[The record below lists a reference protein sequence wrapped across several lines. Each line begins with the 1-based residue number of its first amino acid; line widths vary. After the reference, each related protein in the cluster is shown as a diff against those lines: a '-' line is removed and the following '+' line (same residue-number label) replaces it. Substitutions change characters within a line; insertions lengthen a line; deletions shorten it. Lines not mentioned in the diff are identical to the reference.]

1 MKLTGNP
8 PTMLDILRFGQ
19 SLEGKTERQYATHFE
34 RLFRKRGY
42 QDRHLETLEGTVEV
56 YLQVAPKYRKGNA
69 DLNARILDW
78 GIAPSTYRQYQ
89 SDGRRMVESF
99 TGELRA
105 RRARRERQD
114 GFARVQA
121 VVPDLVSAGLL
132 KESQARNL
140 PRLIDLA
147 RARGWDMCDITRER
161 IISLREDCLSTDEW
175 TRVKQA
181 AGCLDYLRQFPTCLS
196 LLPTD
201 EIGTLAGVFRL
212 DTQLPA
218 FLDEEAR
225 TWVRDA
231 TVVYH
236 DDMLTVE
243 ARCATAKEYSES
255 CKAVYMASLRT
266 YMRAVQAECELD
278 SVNGLT
284 ALFRPELI
292 EKTLIR
298 LCKKSGTSGG
308 LAPRTLF
315 SYSLNLKRALTIQG
329 LVEEAARVER
339 LIKTLPILIEGQAA
353 SKMMSPKV
361 ETWCRGLLNDPM
373 AMELFETQHFL
384 YAERAL
390 AAMEL
395 ADLEGIDLLAY
406 SRSPHTQPLC
416 PDRAR
421 LAADLLRQARMYGT
435 CAAFAAIEL
444 EGAPFRK
451 SNVISD
457 LRLSGHPQTFF
468 DHRANKTRPRLE
480 IQIPNELLKN
490 GDAMTRRHQHLPR
503 FMFDKDGLGA
513 EGYRILS
520 FFLERIRPLFGGAD
534 LTDHVFPPLEAE
546 PRSLVISTFDGWLT
560 ECSTSIGLPL
570 LPHNFR
576 HGLCTIEIFHDPT
589 CYPELETLT
598 GDTEKTLR
606 QHYAFIDRERQ
617 SRSLQEKR
625 YERRAQRMQVSPPA
639 AEILA

>member
-1 MKLTGNP
+1 MTSNA
-8 PTMLDILRFGQ
+8 PTMLDILHFGQ
-19 SLEGKTERQYATHFE
+19 ALEGGTERQYATHFE
-34 RLFRKRGY
+34 RMFRKRGY
-42 QDRHLETLEGTVEV
+42 QDRHLETLEGTLEV

-78 GIAPSTYRQYQ
+78 GITPRTYKQYQ
-89 SDGRRMVESF
+89 SDGRRMIE
-99 TGELRA
+99 TYAGELLA

-114 GFARVQA
+114 GFARLQA
-121 VVPDLVSAGLL
+121 VVPDLVSVGLL
-132 KESQARNL
+132 KASQARNL

-147 RARGWDMCDITRER
+147 RVGGWDMCDITRER

-181 AGCLDYLRQFPTCLS
+181 AGCLDYLRQFPTCLP
-196 LLPTD
+196 LLPQE
-201 EIGTLAGVFRL
+201 EIGTLAGVLRL

-255 CKAVYMASLRT
+255 CKAVYIASLRT
-266 YMRAVQAECELD
+266 YMRAVQADCDLD
-278 SVNGLT
+278 TVNGLT

-315 SYSLNLKRALTIQG
+315 SYSLNLKRALSIQG
-329 LVEEAARVER
+329 LVEEAAKVEQ
-339 LIKTLPILIEGQAA
+339 LIKTLPVLVEGQAA

-361 ETWCRGLLNDPM
+361 ETWCRDLLNDPN
-373 AMELFETQHFL
+373 AMEIFETQHFL
-384 YAERAL
+384 YAEKAL
-390 AAMEL
+390 AALEL
-395 ADLEGIDLLAY
+395 ADLEGIDLLAF

-416 PDRAR
+416 ADRAR
-421 LAADLLRQARMYGT
+421 LAADLLRQARMFGV

-457 LRLSGHPQTFF
+457 LRSSDHPQTFF
-468 DHRANKTRPRLE
+468 DHRDDKTRPRLE
-480 IQIPNELLKN
+480 IHFPNELLKN
-490 GDAMTRRHQHLPR
+490 GDAMTRRNQYLPR
-503 FMFDKDGLGA
+503 FVFEKDGLGA

-520 FFLERIRPLFGGAD
+520 FYLNRIRPLFGGAD
-534 LTDHVFPPLEAE
+534 LTDHVVPAIEAE
-546 PRSLVISTFDGWLT
+546 HRSLVISTFDGWLT

-576 HGLCTIEIFHDPT
+576 HGLCKIEIFYDPT

-606 QHYAFIDRERQ
+606 QHYAFIDRARQ
-617 SRSLQEKR
+617 SRTLQQKR
-625 YERRAQRMQVSPPA
+625 YERRAQRMQVSPLA
-639 AEILA
+639 AEIPA

>member
-1 MKLTGNP
+1 MTGNA

-19 SLEGKTERQYATHFE
+19 ALEGGTEQQYATHFA
-34 RLFRKRGY
+34 RMFRKRGY
-42 QDRHLETLEGTVEV
+42 RDRHLETLEGTLEV

-69 DLNARILDW
+69 DLNARIRDW
-78 GIAPSTYRQYQ
+78 GITPRTYKQYQ
-89 SDGRRMVESF
+89 SDGRRMVETFS
-99 TGELRA
+99 GELQRRLA
-105 RRARRERQD
+105 RRGRQD
-114 GFARVQA
+114 GFARLQA
-121 VVPDLVSAGLL
+121 VLPDLIDAVLL
-132 KESQARNL
+132 KEQQARNL

-196 LLPTD
+196 LLPKD
-201 EIGTLAGVFRL
+201 EIGTLAGVLRL

-218 FLDEEAR
+218 SLDEEVKS
-225 TWVRDA
+225 WVREA

-236 DDMLTVE
+236 DDMHTEE
-243 ARCATAKEYSES
+243 ARCATAQEYSDS
-255 CKAVYMASLRT
+255 CKAVYIAALRT
-266 YMRAVQAECELD
+266 YVRAVKDDCDIDA
-278 SVNGLT
+278 VNGLT

-315 SYSLNLKRALTIQG
+315 SYALNLKRALTTQG
-329 LVEEAARVER
+329 LVEEAAVVER
-339 LIKTLPILIEGQAA
+339 LVKTLPVLIEGQAA

-361 ETWCRGLLNDPM
+361 EAWCRDLLNDPS
-373 AMELFETQHFL
+373 AMELFEAQHFL
-384 YAERAL
+384 YAEKAL

-395 ADLEGIDLLAY
+395 ADLEGIDLLAF
-406 SRSPHTQPLC
+406 SRSPNTQPLT
-416 PDRAR
+416 PERSR

-451 SNVISD
+451 SNVIAD
-457 LRLSGHPQTFF
+457 LRSSGHPQTFY
-468 DHRANKTRPRLE
+468 DHRADKTRPRLA
-480 IQIPNELLKN
+480 IHIPNELLKN
-490 GDAMTRRHQHLPR
+490 GDAMNRRSQHLPR
-503 FMFDKDGLGA
+503 FVFERDELGG
-513 EGYRILS
+513 EGYRILTFYLS
-520 FFLERIRPLFGGAD
+520 RIRALFGGAD
-534 LTDHVFPPLEAE
+534 LSDHVFPALEAE
-546 PRSLVISTFDGWLT
+546 SRSLVISTFDGWLA
-560 ECSTSIGLPL
+560 ECSTNIGLPL

-606 QHYAFIDRERQ
+606 QHYAFVDRERQ
-617 SRSLQEKR
+617 SRSLQRKR
-625 YERRAQRMQVSPPA
+625 YERRAQRLHASPHSAGIPA
-639 AEILA
+639 